1 MVGRIITTPD
11 CVAEGATWLA
21 ARDPRFGAAL
31 ALTGALAGNA
41 ALVMAGAIWPVLY
54 AAILAAASV
63 WMALRHRSLCGL
75 GAGVALAAMHL
86 PWGAGFLSGLFK
98 DGRP

>member
-1 MVGRIITTPD
+1 MPSVTLSAPTTAERVRSA
-11 CVAEGATWLA
+11 CV
-21 ARDPRFGAAL
+21 RDD
-31 ALTGALAGNA
+31 
-41 ALVMAGAIWPVLY
+41 

-98 DGRP
+98 DDRP